1 MTKITETNPW
11 LGDKYSIE
19 NNKTGK
25 TKDNNFSRNI
35 SGFYYDQQL
44 ENPVLRISLHPNT
57 VYVKGEGTAAGEW
70 RKVDDPEET
79 REIPGVET
87 WEYSKIPIAV
97 ALCNEDFS
105 VDIVNSWSDFGGD
118 PIGNIWNDN
127 KASAPY
133 MREFAKGL
141 STIASKTESYLQ
153 NDDKKLSKISRGAFD
168 LIAALGRFGS
178 EKLEDQAKY
187 LSRALI
193 VKGTRF
199 SYYSGTGIA
208 FGNLIMKF
216 TLFPKWEGSTFVS
229 VIDQIQG
236 IMPYIIGDYID
247 VTELGTGD
255 LGEFVKEFASWQL
268 PPGGFQSE
276 LQDVDIVQKGT
287 LKLRF
292 GTFYALDNLV
302 INNCNLTFSKTMVKN
317 PSSKTG
323 PDLTPMYCD
332 VTLSLKPVT
341 KYSKEKLI
349 QFINAKSGKD
359 PATKS
364 YLEQVNTNI
373 GQSLKQTK
381 DKINNDLRTHI
392 QKSGDK
398 IVL

>member
-1 MTKITETNPW
+1 MAEITETNPW
-11 LGDKYSIE
+11 LGDKYSIT
-19 NNKTGK
+19 NNKAGK

-44 ENPVLRISLHPNT
+44 ENPVLRVSLHPNT
-57 VYVKGEGTAAGEW
+57 VYSKEGSTAEEKW
-70 RKVDDPEET
+70 KHVDHPEET
-79 REIPGVET
+79 VEIPEVEM
-87 WEYSKIPIAV
+87 WKYSTIPIAV

-105 VDIVNSWSDFGGD
+105 VDIVNEWTNFGDD
-118 PIGNIWNDN
+118 PIGAMWNQN

-141 STIASKTESYLQ
+141 SDISSKTKSYL
-153 NDDKKLSKISRGAFD
+153 NDPDGNLSKVSRGAFE
-168 LIAALGRFGS
+168 LIEALGDFGS
-178 EKLEDQAKY
+178 DRLETQARY

-247 VTELGTGD
+247 VTELGTKGV
-255 LGEFVKEFASWQL
+255 GEFVKEFASWQL
-268 PPGGFQSE
+268 PPGGFEAE
-276 LQDVDIVQKGT
+276 LKDVDIVQKGT

-302 INNCNLTFSKTMVKN
+302 INNCNFTFSKTMVKN

-332 VTLSLKPVT
+332 VTLSLRPIT

-349 QFINAKSGKD
+349 QFIDAKTD

-364 YLEQVNTNI
+364 YLEQVNKNI

-381 DKINNDLRTHI
+381 NKINNDLRTHI

-398 IVL
+398 IIL

>member
-1 MTKITETNPW
+1 MAKVTETEPW
-11 LGDKYSIE
+11 LDGVYDITNSTPSNI
-19 NNKTGK
+19 
-25 TKDNNFSRNI
+25 KDNNFSRNI

-57 VYVKGEGTAAGEW
+57 KYQGPGKKPEDMWVK
-70 RKVDDPEET
+70 VPQPEHE
-79 REIPGVET
+79 PGSDSD
-87 WEYSKIPIAV
+87 WPYSTVPIAV
-97 ALCNEDFS
+97 ALCNEDFT
-105 VDIVNSWSDFGGD
+105 VDIVNNWTDFGGD
-118 PIGNIWNDN
+118 PIGGMWNQN
-127 KASAPY
+127 KGSAPY

-141 STIASKTESYLQ
+141 STIVSKTREYS
-153 NDDKKLSKISRGAFD
+153 NSKHDDMSNLSRGALN
-168 LIAALGRFGS
+168 LIEKLGELGS
-178 EKLEDQAKY
+178 ESLSTQAKY

-208 FGNLIMKF
+208 FGNLVMKF

-255 LGEFVKEFASWQL
+255 VGKFVKEFASWQL
-268 PPGGFQSE
+268 PPGGFESE
-276 LQDVDIVQKGT
+276 IQDVDIVQQGT

-332 VTLSLKPVT
+332 VALSLKPAT
-341 KYSKEKLI
+341 KYSKNKLI
-349 QFINAKSGKD
+349 QFIDAKSGKD

-381 DKINNDLRTHI
+381 VKINNDLRTHI

>member
-57 VYVKGEGTAAGEW
+57 VYYREDGKAVGKW
-70 RKVDDPEET
+70 KKVNDPEET
-79 REIPGVET
+79 IPIPGVEV

-97 ALCNEDFS
+97 ALCNEDFT

-118 PIGNIWNDN
+118 PIGEMWNQN

-133 MREFAKGL
+133 MREIVKGL
-141 STIASKTESYLQ
+141 STIASKTREYSDSNEDMSDL
-153 NDDKKLSKISRGAFD
+153 SRGA
-168 LIAALGRFGS
+168 LNVV
-178 EKLEDQAKY
+178 EKVSDFASQSLSTQAKY

-199 SYYSGTGIA
+199 SYYAGTGIA
-208 FGNLIMKF
+208 FGNFVMKF
-216 TLFPKWEGSTFVS
+216 TLFPKWEESTFVS

-247 VTELGTGD
+247 VTELEGE
-255 LGEFVKEFASWQL
+255 LGKYAKEYASWQL
-268 PPGGFQSE
+268 PPGGFEAE
-276 LQDVDIVQKGT
+276 LKDVDIVQKGT

-302 INNCNLTFSKTMVKN
+302 INNCNFTFSKTMVKN
-317 PSSKTG
+317 PSSITG

-332 VTLSLKPVT
+332 VTLSFKPIT

-349 QFINAKSGKD
+349 QFIDAKSGKD

-364 YLEQVNTNI
+364 YLEQVNNNI
-373 GQSLKQTK
+373 NQSLKQTK

-398 IVL
+398 IIL

>member
-1 MTKITETNPW
+1 MAKVTETEPW
-11 LGDKYSIE
+11 LDGVYDITNSTPSNI
-19 NNKTGK
+19 
-25 TKDNNFSRNI
+25 KDNNFSRNI

-57 VYVKGEGTAAGEW
+57 KYQGPGLPPEQMWVKVPQPEQGS
-70 RKVDDPEET
+70 DPW
-79 REIPGVET
+79 P
-87 WEYSKIPIAV
+87 YSTVPIAV
-97 ALCNEDFS
+97 ALCNEDFT
-105 VDIVNSWSDFGGD
+105 VDIVNSWTDFGGD
-118 PIGNIWNDN
+118 PIGDMWNQN

-141 STIASKTESYLQ
+141 STIASKTQAYLDS
-153 NDDKKLSKISRGAFD
+153 NDKDMSDLSRGALN
-168 LIAALGRFGS
+168 LI
-178 EKLEDQAKY
+178 EKLGELGSQSLSTQAKY

-216 TLFPKWEGSTFVS
+216 TLFPKWEGSTFIS

-255 LGEFVKEFASWQL
+255 VGEFVSKFASWQL
-268 PPGGFQSE
+268 PPGGFESE

-332 VTLSLKPVT
+332 VALSLKPVT
-341 KYSKEKLI
+341 KYSKNKLI